1 MRRTFWFGLGFAAG
15 IATARRTSGA
25 VRRLTPAGAA
35 ENVSDAMRELAE
47 AVGSFGA
54 DVRAGM
60 AEREAELHATV
71 ATRTGIDTAPRHRV
85 AERSA
90 WTLPAV
96 ADSAAPAG
104 GRARR
109 PRRGSARP

>member
-1 MRRTFWFGLGFAAG
+1 MFWFGLGVATG
-15 IATARRTSGA
+15 IATARRASGA
-25 VRRLTPAGAA
+25 ARRLTPAGAA
-35 ENVSDAMRELAE
+35 ENMSDAMRELAE

-60 AEREAELHATV
+60 VEREAELHETI

-96 ADSAAPAG
+96 VADSGAPAG
-104 GRARR
+104 RRARR
-109 PRRGSARP
+109 PGRGPARR